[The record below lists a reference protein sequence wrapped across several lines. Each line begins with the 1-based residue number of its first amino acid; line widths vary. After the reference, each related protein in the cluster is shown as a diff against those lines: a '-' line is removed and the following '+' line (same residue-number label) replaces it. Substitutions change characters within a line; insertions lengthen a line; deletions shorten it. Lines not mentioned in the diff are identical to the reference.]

1 MEDINV
7 IDTSKLL
14 KIELLGFMLEKDIIK
29 SSDYLKWDDLG
40 IKERALYVTKAL
52 QMLGVI

>member
-14 KIELLGFMLEKDIIK
+14 KLELLGFMVEKDIIK
-29 SSDYLKWDDLG
+29 SSEYLKWDDLG
-40 IKERALYVTKAL
+40 IKERALYINKAL